1 VNPFDTAYSWAAF
14 MVVATVAWL
23 AAALLVQRHPE
34 WGRWTRR
41 LILIA
46 VVLRVIGAAARYEV
60 FFRFYDAGGDAVG
73 YYVVGLTYAKSFWNL
88 DFAIV
93 LDRSLWWVGQWWGS
107 QFLRFV
113 SGAVLTLI
121 GPSMRG
127 EFLVFSLFSLA
138 GLLLFGRA
146 YRRSFPWAPL
156 ERYLA
161 WILLLPSLWFWPS
174 SVGKEAFVLLCMGM
188 VAAGHAGDGK
198 KPNWLLMATGLGL
211 AFCVRPHVAAVLI
224 GAVGASQWLAKRQI
238 RGPGDVART
247 VLVGVL
253 VVVVGVAALERLGV
267 DQVDLEG
274 VQEFM
279 EHRADMTAIGG
290 SAIGSRGGGM
300 SDVPMAFVNILFR
313 PFPWEAHHAFA
324 MLSSLEMV
332 LLWALAFRRRRTLKE
347 ALRGWRQNRLLTFA
361 LVFSL
366 VYVLMIGLVFHNL
379 GIISRQRVLVFPF
392 LFLILEAQPVP
403 VRRRA
408 PQVAPAPVRRRPQ
421 PGRRP
426 PPGPAE
432 IPEGGE
438 RPPERLREAGRPGRS

>member
-1 VNPFDTAYSWAAF
+1 VNSLDTAYSWAAF
-14 MVVATVAWL
+14 MVLATVAWL
-23 AAALLVQRHPE
+23 ATALWVQRHSE

-60 FFRFYDAGGDAVG
+60 FFRFYDGGGDAVG

-113 SGAVLTLI
+113 SGFVLTLI

-127 EFLVFSLFSLA
+127 EFLAFSLFSLA

-188 VAAGHAGDGK
+188 VAAGHAGDGA
-198 KPNWLLMATGLGL
+198 KPNWLLMGTGLGL

-224 GAVGASQWLAKRQI
+224 GAVGASQWLVKRQI
-238 RGPGDVART
+238 RGPGDVVRT

-274 VQEFM
+274 IQEFM
-279 EHRADMTAIGG
+279 EDRADMTAIGG
-290 SAIGSRGGGM
+290 SAIGGSSGL
-300 SDVPMAFVNILFR
+300 SDVPMAFVNILLR

-332 LLWALAFRRRRTLKE
+332 LLWAFVFRRRRTLKQ
-347 ALRGWRQNRLLTFA
+347 ALLGWRQNRLLTFA

-366 VYVLMIGLVFHNL
+366 AYVLMIGLVFHNL

-403 VRRRA
+403 ARRRVPKA
-408 PQVAPAPVRRRPQ
+408 APAPGPRRPDR
-421 PGRRP
+421 GRRP
-426 PPGPAE
+426 PPRPAE
-432 IPEGGE
+432 LPGGDE
-438 RPPERLREAGRPGRS
+438 RPREGLREAGRSGRP